1 MNWVESDLMVAGG
14 YGKVRVRGQSYRDF
28 GVRVLAC
35 QDHTVAHLIHLRTGL
50 GIGAFR
56 TQGLAQRA
64 GEIADAF
71 IGSDF
76 ERLSPQKQAHKIGA
90 IYDAWK
96 RSRIVPS
103 YGMDDANNVIWC
115 ERDADAGD
123 EFEFRR

>member
-1 MNWVESDLMVAGG
+1 MSWVENDPMVARG
-14 YGKVRVRGQSYRDF
+14 YGKVRVRGQSYGDF

-35 QDHTVAHLIHLRTGL
+35 QDHTVSHLIHLRTGF

-64 GEIADAF
+64 GKIADAL

-76 ERLSPQKQAHKIGA
+76 ERLSPQKQAHKIRA

-96 RSRIVPS
+96 RGGIVPS
-103 YGMDDANNVIWC
+103 YVMDDANNVIWC
-115 ERDADAGD
+115 ERDADAGV
-123 EFEFRR
+123 EFEFWR